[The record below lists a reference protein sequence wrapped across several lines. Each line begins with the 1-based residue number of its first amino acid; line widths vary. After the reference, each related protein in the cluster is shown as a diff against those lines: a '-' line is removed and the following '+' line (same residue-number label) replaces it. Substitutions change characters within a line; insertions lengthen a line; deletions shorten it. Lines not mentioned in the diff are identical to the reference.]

1 VSLNQWCQ
9 QTADDNRR
17 RNGSHLA
24 ELEGT
29 AVAASRS
36 VTAKARDNAHSPAV
50 RYAADDDYRAGC
62 GHPELAVLALR
73 HWSGLVSLLALVWL
87 CITISVISHRLL
99 RLMANLP
106 EVPYVIP
113 ELPMKAVTLPN
124 ASRLSQW
131 LNHPFLA
138 GDEL

>member
-1 VSLNQWCQ
+1 MDGDGPRYTNMYE
-9 QTADDNRR
+9 TRNKTNRR
-17 RNGSHLA
+17 PVSCGERHLQRGRNCRNCGALWVMVRGTSLVGALVSH
-24 ELEGT
+24 
-29 AVAASRS
+29 
-36 VTAKARDNAHSPAV
+36 
-50 RYAADDDYRAGC
+50 
-62 GHPELAVLALR
+62 
-73 HWSGLVSLLALVWL
+73 LVSLLALVWL

-99 RLMANLP
+99 RLMANPP

-113 ELPMKAVTLPN
+113 EPPMKAVTLPK